1 VNLYA
6 LYNHR
11 CGFFS
16 ELNAVWSG
24 QDNRH
29 EAEPLSDDN
38 FWQLNAFAG
47 YRFWRRHAEARLGI
61 LNITDR
67 DYKLNPL
74 TLYSELP
81 RERTFYASFKF
92 YF

>member
-1 VNLYA
+1 M
-6 LYNHR
+6 
-11 CGFFS
+11 
-16 ELNAVWSG
+16 AVVSYF
-24 QDNRH
+24 
-29 EAEPLSDDN
+29 ESLP
-38 FWQLNAFAG
+38 
-47 YRFWRRHAEARLGI
+47 RRHAEARIGL
-61 LNITDR
+61 LNITDQ